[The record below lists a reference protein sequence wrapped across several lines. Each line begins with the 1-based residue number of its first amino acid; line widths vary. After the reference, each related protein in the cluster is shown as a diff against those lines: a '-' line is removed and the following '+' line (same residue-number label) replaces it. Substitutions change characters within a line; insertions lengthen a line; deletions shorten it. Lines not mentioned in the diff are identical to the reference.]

1 MSSNRQ
7 LPTAPENVT
16 LGQLY
21 LLIMDQRHEIA
32 SQRQVIQDLT
42 GEVAMARKETA
53 EMVDLWKSGRTIVA
67 IFKTAGAIAAA
78 GLAVWGLIA
87 LVKGIP
93 HAPVQSG

>member
-1 MSSNRQ
+1 MAPHRP
-7 LPTAPENVT
+7 LPMAPEEVT

-32 SQRQVIQDLT
+32 SQRQEIQDLT

-93 HAPVQSG
+93 TTGTTAG